1 MQIQT
6 TMKYHFTLSK
16 WPSSK
21 SLQTLDAGKCVE
33 KKEHS
38 YTVGRNINWCSHYGE
53 QYGDSLKNYITI
65 LLYNAVIPSLVL
77 YLEKTIIWKNT
88 YISMFIAALVN
99 SSQDT
104 EATLLMGYWWVHL
117 YPLTGKRIKMWY
129 IYVCI
134 YIYTHTYICCC
145 LVAK

>member
-1 MQIQT
+1 MQVKATVNHHLIPVRRDIIKNWQIIN
-6 TMKYHFTLSK
+6 
-16 WPSSK
+16 
-21 SLQTLDAGKCVE
+21 AGEGV
-33 KKEHS
+33 KKRELS

-134 YIYTHTYICCC
+134 YIYTHIHMLLFSC
-145 LVAK
+145 